1 MKLDEHPLPP
11 AVFLAWHQ
19 ALERLP
25 NAQVIGLADEQ
36 QLSYGF
42 RPRKIPPAMARTRLR
57 QALEVYPELPEP
69 VRLALRQASPSAA
82 LVTPLCEA
90 LVLEQADT
98 LVNALGRAETIAAL
112 LLDGR
117 PALRTHAL
125 TLLDDATE
133 EPDTATRERATEALG
148 RTLSGLFQALQ
159 PLTPT
164 GLATETPP
172 PQNTALPAR
181 APRSKTE
188 IQSVLELRNKRREAN
203 RLTRDLAA
211 ATQAREHLQRQC
223 TQLNA
228 ALSSAIQRADQAER
242 EHQQLHAHFE
252 AQVLERVQALLDA
265 QLHPW
270 LAPAQ
275 ALASAAADPRGATLL
290 AQAEAL
296 LEQQAAID
304 RRYGVRRTLQAERDA
319 CHAMLQRL
327 AEARTESLQPLPQL
341 GPLQQEL
348 QRKLHTLEQQLGLNT
363 EPASPPNVNLERLRD
378 TIAQA
383 HTLEQLSDIRQALTQ
398 AEPLGLLD
406 DTERN
411 AAFAL
416 LTDAASRFY
425 AREGTCRVATQ
436 DRDGLHH
443 LPLHAMQVT
452 LGLGQPATLV
462 VDGHNVLFTLPT
474 LFRAY
479 FEGGVP
485 GSQARQALEQRL
497 ARLAQRHPRLQ
508 IQLWFDG
515 EVASDRTVSANLR
528 VAFSGGSGS
537 NRADMQI
544 LAALHHIGTATPGLL
559 RAVVT
564 ADQDEARAAERTG
577 AMVLAPQEL
586 ALWLE
591 RS

>member
-1 MKLDEHPLPP
+1 MKLDEHKLPP
-11 AVFLAWHQ
+11 AVVLAWQQ

-25 NAQVIGLADEQ
+25 DAQVISLADEQ
-36 QLSYGF
+36 QLSHGF
-42 RPRKIPPAMARTRLR
+42 RPRKIPPTTARTRLR
-57 QALEVYPELPEP
+57 QALDSYAELPEP
-69 VRLALRQASPSAA
+69 VRLALRQTSPSTA
-82 LVTPLCEA
+82 LVSPLCEA

-117 PALRTHAL
+117 PALRTRAL
-125 TLLDDATE
+125 ALLDDATE
-133 EPDTATRERATEALG
+133 PDTTARERANEVLG
-148 RTLSGLFQALQ
+148 QTLSGLFQALQ
-159 PLTPT
+159 PLMPAE
-164 GLATETPP
+164 LATETPP
-172 PQNTALPAR
+172 PQNTVLPAR
-181 APRSKTE
+181 APRSKTD
-188 IQSVLELRNKRREAN
+188 IQRVLELRDKRREAN

-211 ATQAREHLQRQC
+211 TSQAREHLQRQC
-223 TQLNA
+223 AQLNA
-228 ALSSAIQRADQAER
+228 ALTSATQRAEQAER

-275 ALASAAADPRGATLL
+275 ALASAAADPHGATLL

-304 RRYGVRRTLQAERDA
+304 RRYGLRRTLQAERDA

-348 QRKLHTLEQQLGLNT
+348 QRKLHTLEQQLGLST
-363 EPASPPNVNLERLRD
+363 APASPRNANLERLRD

-406 DTERN
+406 PDERTQ
-411 AAFAL
+411 AFGWLA
-416 LTDAASRFY
+416 DAASRCY
-425 AREGTCRVATQ
+425 AREGICRVATQ
-436 DRDGLHH
+436 DRDGLRH
-443 LPLHAMQVT
+443 LPLHAMQAT
-452 LGLGQPATLV
+452 LGLGHPATLV

-515 EVASDRTVSANLR
+515 EVASDRTISANLR
-528 VAFSGGSGS
+528 VAFSGGSGR
-537 NRADMQI
+537 NRADQQI
-544 LAALHHIGTATPGLL
+544 LATLHHIGTATPGLL

>member
-1 MKLDEHPLPP
+1 MKIDEHKLPQ
-11 AVFLAWHQ
+11 AVVLAWQQ

-36 QLSYGF
+36 KLSFGF
-42 RPRKIPPAMARTRLR
+42 RPRKIPPATARARLH
-57 QALEVYPELPEP
+57 QALDSSPELPEP
-69 VRLALRQASPSAA
+69 VRLALRQASPAGA
-82 LVTPLCEA
+82 LLTPLCEE
-90 LVLEQADT
+90 LVLEQTDT
-98 LVNALGRAETIAAL
+98 LVNAMGRAETIAAL

-117 PALRTHAL
+117 PALRSRAL
-125 TLLDDATE
+125 ELLDDET
-133 EPDTATRERATEALG
+133 EPDDSARSRATAALG
-148 RTLSGLFQALQ
+148 RSLSGLFQALQ
-159 PLTPT
+159 PLMPAE
-164 GLATETPP
+164 LATETPP
-172 PQNTALPAR
+172 PQSATRPTR

-188 IQSVLELRNKRREAN
+188 IQRVLELRDKRREAN
-203 RLTRDLAA
+203 RLTRELAA

-228 ALSSAIQRADQAER
+228 ALTITTQRAERAEHDHR
-242 EHQQLHAHFE
+242 QLHTRFE

-275 ALASAAADPRGATLL
+275 ALASAAADPHGATLL

-304 RRYGVRRTLQAERDA
+304 RRYGLRRTLQAQRDA
-319 CHAMLQRL
+319 CNAMLERL
-327 AEARTESLQPLPQL
+327 REARTESLQPLPQL

-363 EPASPPNVNLERLRD
+363 APVSPPNAHLERLRD

-383 HTLEQLSDIRQALTQ
+383 HTLEQLSHIRQALTQ

-406 DTERN
+406 PDERSQ
-411 AAFAL
+411 AFAWL
-416 LTDAASRFY
+416 ADAASRFY
-425 AREGTCRVATQ
+425 AREGICRVATQ
-436 DRDGLHH
+436 DRDGLRH
-443 LPLHAMQVT
+443 LPLHAMQAT
-452 LGLGQPATLV
+452 LGLGHPATLV

-528 VAFSGGSGS
+528 VAFSGGSGH
-537 NRADMQI
+537 NRADQQI
-544 LAALHHIGTATPGLL
+544 LATLHHIGTATPGLL

-591 RS
+591 HS